1 MNLCVKSFLICCVHC
16 AQLAAASKMLS
27 PAQQRLVSN
36 FLSAK
41 QPFDLPFKNLTKP
54 FLPADKEHESV
65 EAEVARQ
72 RAEYTET
79 GQSQRE
85 RDLLADMGR
94 LEDQLEGY
102 RRLSPSLHRHFQM
115 QEATAKSLRVLEAKS
130 LRIEGMA
137 AGLWWDS
144 KMLMCAVILFGAG
157 LCIYV
162 HARQSIP
169 QQALISFQSQGM
181 NFSKFSAAAP
191 LDASPLDCEFFSL
204 DEKLGDH
211 AAESAEDRWWNQPCL
226 ASPRTSISLASP
238 RTVQY
243 QVGSPVSGVPSV
255 PIPEQTAGDVRTSF
269 VVSLSDEAEDAEDS
283 AEDEAEDADD
293 DIERKNVWMSRGV
306 SLCVDAEQI
315 AETSTAKVAARTSSG
330 KRLTGMDQVSVDL
343 LREQHFTGVAS
354 AAPAT
359 SDAEDP
365 NKS

>member
-1 MNLCVKSFLICCVHC
+1 MNLCVKTFLICCVHC
-16 AQLAAASKMLS
+16 AQLALASKMLS
-27 PAQQRLVSN
+27 PAQQRLVST

-41 QPFDLPFKNLTKP
+41 QPIELPLKNLT
-54 FLPADKEHESV
+54 FLPANQEHDSV

-115 QEATAKSLRVLEAKS
+115 QEATAKSLRILEAKS
-130 LRIEGMA
+130 LRIEGIA
-137 AGLWWDS
+137 AALWWDS

-162 HARQSIP
+162 HARQSTS
-169 QQALISFQSQGM
+169 QQALITFPSQGL

-191 LDASPLDCEFFSL
+191 LDTSPLDCEFFSL
-204 DEKLGDH
+204 DEKPGDP
-211 AAESAEDRWWNQPCL
+211 AETAEDRWWNQPCQ
-226 ASPRTSISLASP
+226 SPRTFPAPVSASVKP

-243 QVGSPVSGVPSV
+243 QVGSPMSGVPSV
-255 PIPEQTAGDVRTSF
+255 PMPEQTADDIRTSF
-269 VVSLSDEAEDAEDS
+269 VVSLSDEAESAEES
-283 AEDEAEDADD
+283 AEDDQAEDAE
-293 DIERKNVWMSRGV
+293 DIERKNEWMSRGV
-306 SLCVDAEQI
+306 SLCVEAEQI
-315 AETSTAKVAARTSSG
+315 AETSAAKVVARTSSG

-343 LREQHFTGVAS
+343 LREQHITGVA
-354 AAPAT
+354 
-359 SDAEDP
+359 
-365 NKS
+365 